1 MTMSLM
7 QQEARETAARIRCQ
21 LQQNQSVCAE
31 LAQQIRDF
39 SPAFVYIVGRGT
51 SDHAGVFA
59 RYLIEVELGLVVAAA
74 APSVASLFGRKL
86 QLNRALV
93 LLISQSGRSEDLLAQ
108 ARAARDSG
116 ALVVALVNDA
126 SSPLAQLAHHT
137 LPLLAGPE
145 RAVAATKSYLCTLS
159 ALLMLVAHWKQD
171 QTLLTA
177 LSQLPELLDEVCR
190 LPRRPQ
196 YGILQQSRHCVVLG
210 RAFGYAIARE
220 IALKIKEVCGIQAE
234 AFSSAEFLHGPISLL
249 NQPLVLLNA
258 AIDDESAAAHQQQV
272 AEVRRRGGE
281 VLDLALPAQR
291 QVHPRLQ
298 PLLLMQGFYLD
309 VEALAQQLGLN
320 PDAPKGLNK
329 VTSTV

>member
-21 LQQNQSVCAE
+21 LEQNQALCAS

-39 SPAFVYIVGRGT
+39 APAFVYIVGRGT

-159 ALLMLVAHWKQD
+159 ALLMLVAQWKQD
-171 QTLLTA
+171 ESLLAA
-177 LSQLPELLDEVCR
+177 LSQLPDQLDEVCR
-190 LPRRPQ
+190 QPGRPQ
-196 YGILQQSRHCVVLG
+196 YGVLQQSRHCVVLG

-258 AIDDESAAAHQQQV
+258 AIEDESAAAHQQQID
-272 AEVRRRGGE
+272 EVRRRGGE
-281 VLDLALPAQR
+281 VLNLAITLQH

-298 PLLLMQGFYLD
+298 PLLLMQRFYLD
-309 VEALAQQLGLN
+309 VEALAQLLGLN